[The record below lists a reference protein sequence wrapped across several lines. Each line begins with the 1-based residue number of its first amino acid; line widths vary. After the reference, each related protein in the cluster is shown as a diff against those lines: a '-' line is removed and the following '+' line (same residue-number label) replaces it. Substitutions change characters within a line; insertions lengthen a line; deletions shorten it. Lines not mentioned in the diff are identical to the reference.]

1 MNYNQIEKESNY
13 KETVSGET
21 IFDSEKGY
29 FDYLINIKS
38 QDIDNSCDFCAA
50 FMTF

>member
-1 MNYNQIEKESNY
+1 MNYNEKETNY

-21 IFDSEKGY
+21 IIESAKEY

-38 QDIDNSCDFCAA
+38 QDIENSCDFCAA